1 MNELLS
7 LSVGESP
14 SWRTSVLSILAAYVL
29 SQLIAFVYSYTHKGH
44 SYSRSFVLSLV
55 GAGVLSSV
63 LMLTIGGS
71 LARGIGIVGTLALVR
86 FRTNLHD
93 PLDIIFML
101 AAFTAGVAA
110 GTGNYATGAF
120 GTAAFLLIIGGL
132 RKTDFGSQR
141 RFDGM
146 LRVQLPSNAE
156 VEAPLNTLLS
166 AHCIS
171 ALLVTV
177 REAMQGKQLERIYHL
192 QLKDP
197 SGEAALVGA
206 ISALPG
212 ATGVTL
218 AMQEATVEL

>member
-7 LSVGESP
+7 ISIAESP
-14 SWRTSVLSILAAYVL
+14 GWKTVLVCLLTAYALGQTIAA
-29 SQLIAFVYSYTHKGH
+29 VYAHTHKGH
-44 SYSRSFVLSLV
+44 SFSRAFVLTLV
-55 GAGVLSSV
+55 AASVLSAV

-93 PLDIIFML
+93 PLDIIFVL

-110 GTGNYATGAF
+110 GTGNFAVGTM
-120 GTAAFLLIIGGL
+120 GTAAFLAVVAGL
-132 RKTDFGSQR
+132 RRTDFGSQR
-141 RFDGM
+141 RFDGI
-146 LRVQLPSNAE
+146 LRVQLPTKNEVEQPLAE
-156 VEAPLNTLLS
+156 VLK
-166 AHCIS
+166 AHCES

-177 REAMQGKQLERIYHL
+177 REVMQGQQLERIY
-192 QLKDP
+192 QLTLRN
-197 SGEAALVGA
+197 GAAETALVSA
-206 ISALPG
+206 VSALAG